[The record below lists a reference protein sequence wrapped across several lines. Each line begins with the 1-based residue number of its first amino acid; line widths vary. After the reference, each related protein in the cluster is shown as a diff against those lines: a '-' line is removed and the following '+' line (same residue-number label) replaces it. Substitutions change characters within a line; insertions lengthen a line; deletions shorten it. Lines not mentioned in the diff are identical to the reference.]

1 MRGFFYGPT
10 MPEITEILIVVNTA
24 EVRAG
29 TQAVNDLAAA
39 SGEAGQQVQDV
50 NARMRNSEQVMRA
63 QAEAVRAAADASRV
77 LGDESSDASDA
88 LFKGMTA
95 VEGFARASL
104 KIGEGGMNADVGKI
118 KDGLGELANVSG
130 LTELAVTRLGAG
142 PVLALQML
150 GEAAAFAAN
159 AYVKG
164 QQESDNFARA
174 MQLTGN
180 AAGITEGQFNAMV
193 KSVAEMGN
201 AGIGDARAALQTLLE
216 TGELTGEALLSVGA
230 AAVTTAQITGK
241 PAGEVA
247 ADFAKM
253 AGGVVNWVDTHAEV
267 YRTLDASQ
275 YQHIKTLEEEGK
287 TQEAMIATAKS
298 YNEELKKRGENLSI
312 VGTAMRAL
320 KTLWSNGED
329 SVNGMGRTTVTE
341 DKIAQLDLEV
351 NSAKVTGHANMG
363 THEGMGMSGKE
374 LQRYLEQK
382 AKERQVLVTK
392 LAQENSV
399 ADAERGVQEKNHAE
413 KQAQN
418 GIDAIKARYAKR
430 ISEEAA
436 EIAQYNKYVA
446 TLNGTAQAV
455 PVADQKAMHA
465 AIHAAY
471 KVDAP
476 LPAFG
481 SDDSEARRAGQLQ
494 AIQDELRLKTEGYD
508 QSAKLDELYRKGG
521 TLSEEQYFE
530 SRKNAIRERG
540 KAEADA
546 YQKQID
552 VLSAFQPKMPQAIQE
567 NRNKIAEAGAAKA
580 RVAPKM
586 QAELAQVEE
595 IARQQAAD
603 TRKKQ
608 DDDAKAKTA
617 KDRADAKAADDQQ
630 WKEAADGAKALGDA
644 LEKAFSKVGGTI
656 GKVTS
661 ALVEHKKAQQDIQR
675 TLANAKEDA
684 NGDKP
689 KEIAAESKAQLDST
703 QAQMKGYSDMAG
715 AAAGFFD
722 EQSAGYKALTT
733 VSQVFH
739 AAEVAMTLAELV
751 PKGISA
757 VLSQGSGDPY
767 TAFGR
772 MAAMAA
778 IVAGLGVAIGGG
790 GGNVDVAKER
800 QKVNGTGTVL
810 GDSSAKSDSIARSLA
825 IMEKN
830 SGLGLAHTISMDNSL
845 RKLAAGIGNL
855 ANLLARESVATGAGG
870 AAAGVQTGTKVLGGT
885 LGVQAGTSAGG
896 LGGAM
901 LGTYLGMGMAAIG
914 GPIGL
919 VLGSVVGAVLG
930 SVASKLFNTSKTVV
944 DQGITGN
951 AMSLGKIEEIGFTAE
966 SYADVNTKKKA
977 LGFTYSNKNKTET
990 AAMSDDVNKQFTMI
1004 IVSMGNAIRGAANVM
1019 GVAGG
1024 DFNARMDSFK
1034 VDLGKISLKGLS
1046 AEEQQKTLETAF
1058 SALGDKM
1065 ADAGVAGLHDFAKIG
1080 EGAFETLNR
1089 IANDFQQVSDVLFV
1103 LGKSFGVTGM
1113 AAVKLSE
1120 DLIDTAGGLEKLTSG
1135 TSYFYENFLSE
1146 SEKMAPITKS
1156 VNDAMGKLDLA
1167 GVTTMDGFKA
1177 AVLSAADGVAT
1188 GKDGAAELY
1197 VALLSLAEPFKKAAD
1212 YAADLAAATGE
1223 LAEVSKTAS
1232 DIASERKDL
1241 QQQLNQLTQSEAQ
1254 SLAAQRAGIAEGNR
1268 GLYDQIQALKAVTS
1282 AKDALAKAYET
1293 ESAAAKSALEKSK
1306 SWVAT
1311 LNGLNSS
1318 LALGAQSTLTPEQ
1331 KYAEARAQFE
1341 KTLAAA
1347 NAGDAT
1353 AQSGLSAAEQAFL
1366 TASQVVNAS
1375 DARYAADYARVVEAN
1390 KEALKWA
1397 AAQVDVQQASLDALN
1412 AQVSG
1417 LITINDSVLTVAQ
1430 AIAGLRTAMGGAAD
1444 LGVQL
1449 GGLPAVAA
1457 MASPLSAAAFDP
1469 VRYSSASN
1477 LGADALV
1484 AEIRGLRED
1493 NQAMRV
1499 ELEGLR
1505 ADQRAQTGATIQA
1518 TFESNAN
1525 AARTVV
1531 DGVDKSSRA
1540 SAWASAVKGEYA

>member
-1 MRGFFYGPT
+1 MRGHFYGPT

-29 TQAVNDLAAA
+29 TQAVSDLADA
-39 SGEAGQQVQDV
+39 SGEAGHQVQDV
-50 NARMRNSEQVMRA
+50 NARMRDSEQVMRA
-63 QAEAVRAAADASRV
+63 QAEAARAAADASKV

-95 VEGFARASL
+95 LEGFAKASL

-118 KDGLGELANVSG
+118 KDGLGELANASG
-130 LTELAVTRLGAG
+130 LTELAITRLGAG

-150 GEAAAFAAN
+150 AEAAAFAAS

-174 MQLTGN
+174 MLLTGN
-180 AAGITEGQFNAMV
+180 SAGITEGQFNDMV
-193 KSVAEMGN
+193 KSIANLEN
-201 AGIGDARAALQTLLE
+201 AGMGDARVALQTLLE
-216 TGELTGEALLSVGA
+216 TGEFTGEALLSVGA
-230 AAVTTAQITGK
+230 AAVATAQSTNK
-241 PAGEVA
+241 PAAEVA
-247 ADFAKM
+247 ANFATM
-253 AGGVVNWVDTHAEV
+253 ADGVVNWVDTHAEV

-287 TQEAMIATAKS
+287 TQEAMIATAKN

-312 VGTAMRAL
+312 VGTAMRAM

-329 SVNGMGRTTVTE
+329 SVNGMGRRTTTKQE
-341 DKIAQLDLEV
+341 IEQLDLEV
-351 NSAKVTGHANMG
+351 ASAKVTGHTSVG

-382 AKERQVLVTK
+382 AKERQVLVTR
-392 LAQENSV
+392 LDQEKEV
-399 ADAERGVQEKNHAE
+399 ADAQRGVQEKNHAQ
-413 KQAQN
+413 KQAQK
-418 GIDAIKARYAKR
+418 GIDAITEIYAQK
-430 ISEEAA
+430 ISQESALLEK
-436 EIAQYNKYVA
+436 YNKHVA
-446 TLNGTAQAV
+446 TLNGTPLAV
-455 PVADQKAMHA
+455 PKAEQEKMRADIRAAFKVAPPA
-465 AIHAAY
+465 
-471 KVDAP
+471 
-476 LPAFG
+476 PAFG
-481 SDDSEARRAGQLQ
+481 SDDREAKRAGQLQ
-494 AIQDELRLKTEGYD
+494 AIQDELRLKTEGYE
-508 QSAKLDELYRKGG
+508 QSAKLDELHRKGG
-521 TLSEEQYFE
+521 DLSDEQYFE
-530 SRKNAIRERG
+530 RRKNAIRERG

-552 VLSAFQPKMPQAIQE
+552 VLSAFKAKTPQAVQE
-567 NRNKIAEAGAAKA
+567 NRNKIAEAGAAKE
-580 RVAPKM
+580 RVEPKM
-586 QAELAQVEE
+586 QAELAQVNE
-595 IARQQAAD
+595 IARQQSAE
-603 TRKKQ
+603 TLKKREE
-608 DDDAKAKTA
+608 DAKAKKD
-617 KDRADAKAADDQQ
+617 KDRADAKAADEQQ

-644 LEKAFSKVGGTI
+644 LEKAFGKVGGTI

-675 TLANAKEDA
+675 TLANAKDDA

-790 GGNVDVAKER
+790 GGGNVDVAKER
-800 QKVNGTGTVL
+800 QKANGTGTVL

-870 AAAGVQTGTKVLGGT
+870 AAASVQTGTKALGGT
-885 LGVQAGTSAGG
+885 MGILAGTSAGG
-896 LGGAM
+896 VGGAM

-919 VLGSVVGAVLG
+919 VLGSVVGTVLG
-930 SVASKLFNTSKTVV
+930 SVVSKLFNTSKTVV
-944 DQGITGN
+944 DQGITGK
-951 AMSLGKIEEIGFTAE
+951 AMNLGQIEDIGFTAQ

-990 AAMSDDVNKQFTMI
+990 AEMSDDINRQFTMI

-1024 DFNARMDSFK
+1024 DFNARMDNFK

-1046 AEEQQKTLETAF
+1046 AEEQQKALETAF

-1065 ADAGVAGLHDFAKIG
+1065 ADAGVAGLRNFAKIG

-1103 LGKSFGVTGM
+1103 LGKSFGVSGM
-1113 AAVKLSE
+1113 AAVKLTE
-1120 DLIDTAGGLEKLTSG
+1120 DLIDVAGGLEKLTGG

-1156 VNDAMGKLDLA
+1156 VNEAMGKLGLG

-1177 AVLSAADGVAT
+1177 AVLSAADGIAI
-1188 GKDGAAELY
+1188 GKEGSAELY
-1197 VALLSLAEPFKKAAD
+1197 VALLSLAEPFKKAAE

-1223 LAEVSKTAS
+1223 YATAAKTAAEV
-1232 DIASERKDL
+1232 ASERRGLQSQLDSLTSTTAQLRARERAQIAEANRALYDEVTARNDL
-1241 QQQLNQLTQSEAQ
+1241 TAAYTTQS
-1254 SLAAQRAGIAEGNR
+1254 
-1268 GLYDQIQALKAVTS
+1268 DALKSTIDRLKTFS
-1282 AKDALAKAYET
+1282 DSIRSFKD
-1293 ESAAAKSALEKSK
+1293 
-1306 SWVAT
+1306 
-1311 LNGLNSS
+1311 S
-1318 LALGAQSTLTPEQ
+1318 LLLGSLSTLTPMQ
-1331 KYAEARAQFE
+1331 KMAEAQRQYE
-1341 KTLAAA
+1341 ETLA
-1347 NAGDAT
+1347 NAKTGDAA
-1353 AQSGLSAAEQAFL
+1353 AQSAL
-1366 TASQVVNAS
+1366 TAAATAYLTANQVVKSSS
-1375 DARYAADYARVVEAN
+1375 DSYAADAARVQADLA
-1390 KEALKWA
+1390 ALA
-1397 AAQVDVQQASLDALN
+1397 
-1412 AQVSG
+1412 
-1417 LITINDSVLTVAQ
+1417 
-1430 AIAGLRTAMGGAAD
+1430 AIAGTQMSDAQKQLTALDTQVGQLINLNKTAVGIQEAVDALGAA
-1444 LGVQL
+1444 LRA
-1449 GGLPAVAA
+1449 GGKADITQGMQFGAGFG
-1457 MASPLSAAAFDP
+1457 MPLAAAFDEVVVDAP
-1469 VRYSSASN
+1469 AAQAMQRYFSAGD
-1477 LGADALV
+1477 GANEALV
-1484 AEIRGLRED
+1484 AEIKGLREEVR
-1493 NQAMRV
+1493 Q
-1499 ELEGLR
+1499 LR
-1505 ADQRAQTGATIQA
+1505 ADQDQQTGAIIS
-1518 TFESNAN
+1518 SNYDAN
-1525 AARTVV
+1525 ERAADKVSAGASEAAR
-1531 DGVDKSSRA
+1531 A
-1540 SAWASAVKGEYA
+1540 SVWASQSKASIV